1 MLAGRVLGGA
11 VGTMVENSCQRVM
24 FFVVPNLEYLMG
36 MTMKDQRLETLVRTT
51 LVLENGNVA
60 FTAQLLLL
68 SSLFLQPILVLSQTN
83 GSIAVG
89 AYLTATAE
97 GNSSSS
103 WLSPSGDFAF
113 GFRPLGNN
121 DLFLLS
127 IWYAK
132 IPNRTIVW
140 YANNNPVGA
149 PAAPLGSTVNLTA
162 HSGLVLTRPRGEELW
177 KSENIV
183 GVVANGVFND
193 TGNFVLEDDSS
204 KKLWES
210 FKNPTDTILPG
221 QIIER
226 EGNLASRQSET
237 NYSNGRFQLQLQP
250 DGNLLL
256 NSVNFTTGSTNRPY
270 YVSATTKGT
279 VPGSEGKQLVFND
292 SGYIYVLRENGGKFA
307 LGNTRVSAMAYYTR
321 ATLNFDGVFAQYV
334 HPKTFSGNASW
345 EPLWSLPENIC
356 LDIDADKGP
365 GVCGLN
371 SICTFSP
378 ADKRP
383 KCECPRG
390 FSLHDPNDLYGICEP
405 DFGKNCE
412 EEKYDVQEL
421 TNTDW
426 RTSEYNRSEEFTA
439 DNCRESCIQ
448 DCLCGVAIYSNRTCW
463 KKELPLS
470 YGRAD
475 NSLHATAYIKFRK
488 DNSTLPVPPSPSP
501 DDKKNKQTTFLG
513 VRPVISA
520 TALVV
525 CLVLIAAA
533 FSLGLYFT
541 FQKKQV
547 RIMQSGLNINLRP
560 FSYQELQEATNGFT
574 EELGRGTFGVVY
586 KGIIQNG
593 SQVQVAVKKLRCV
606 KQDGDEE
613 FKAEVN
619 VIGKTHH
626 KNLVRLLGYCDEGQQ
641 RLLVYELLSNGTLAS
656 FLFADVKPSWGQR
669 IKIAFGIAKGLEYL
683 HEECST
689 PIIHCDIKPQNILLD
704 DNCTARIAD
713 FGLAKLLMMNQSHTH
728 TAIRGTKG
736 YVAPE
741 WFRNMPITTKVDVY
755 SFGVVLLEI
764 ICCRRSVDVENNCE
778 GKAILTN
785 WVYDCYQEGKID
797 AVLDHETEALHDKKN
812 LEKSVM
818 VAIWCIQ
825 EDPSLRPTM
834 RKVVQMLE
842 GVVEVHAP
850 PCPSSYTSSA

>member
-1 MLAGRVLGGA
+1 M
-11 VGTMVENSCQRVM
+11 
-24 FFVVPNLEYLMG
+24 
-36 MTMKDQRLETLVRTT
+36 
-51 LVLENGNVA
+51 A

-68 SSLFLQPILVLSQTN
+68 SSLFLQLVLVLSQTN

-89 AYLTATAE
+89 GSLTATAE

-132 IPNRTIVW
+132 IPDRTIVW
-140 YANNNPVGA
+140 YANNNLVGA

-162 HSGLVLTRPRGEELW
+162 HSGLVLTSPRGEELW
-177 KSENIV
+177 KSETIV
-183 GVVANGVFND
+183 GVVANGVLND
-193 TGNFVLEDDSS
+193 TGYDSS

-226 EGNLASRQSET
+226 EGNLASRQSEN
-237 NYSNGRFQLQLQP
+237 NYSNGRFQLWLQQA
-250 DGNLLL
+250 GT
-256 NSVNFTTGSTNRPY
+256 FCSTPPY
-270 YVSATTKGT
+270 YGSATTNGT

-292 SGYIYVLRENGGKFA
+292 SGFM
-307 LGNTRVSAMAYYTR
+307 VSAMAYYTR

-334 HPKTFSGNASW
+334 HPNTFSGNASW

-365 GVCGLN
+365 GVCGLT
-371 SICTFSP
+371 SICTLSA

-390 FSLHDPNDLYGICEP
+390 FSLHDPNDLYGTCKP
-405 DFGKNCE
+405 DFIKNCE
-412 EEKYDVQEL
+412 EEEYDVQVQ

-426 RTSEYNRSEEFTA
+426 RNSEYNRSEEFTA

-470 YGRAD
+470 YGRVD
-475 NSLHATAYIKFRK
+475 SSLHATTFIKFRK
-488 DNSTLPVPPSPSP
+488 DNSTLSVPPSPSP

-520 TALVV
+520 TTLLV
-525 CLVLIAAA
+525 CLVLIAVA

-574 EELGRGTFGVVY
+574 EELGRGNFGVVY

-626 KNLVRLLGYCDEGQQ
+626 KNLVRLLAYCDEGQQ
-641 RLLVYELLSNGTLAS
+641 RLLVYELLNNGTLAS
-656 FLFADVKPSWGQR
+656 FLFADLKPSWGQR
-669 IKIAFGIAKGLEYL
+669 IKIAYGITKGLEYL

-713 FGLAKLLMMNQSHTH
+713 FGLGKLLTMDQSHTP
-728 TAIRGTKG
+728 TGIRGTRG
-736 YVAPE
+736 YATPE
-741 WFRNMPITTKVDVY
+741 WWFRNVPITTKVDVY

-764 ICCRRSVDVENNCE
+764 ICCRRSVVNNCE
-778 GKAILTN
+778 EKAILIN
-785 WVYDCYQEGKID
+785 WVYDCYQE
-797 AVLDHETEALHDKKN
+797 
-812 LEKSVM
+812 
-818 VAIWCIQ
+818 
-825 EDPSLRPTM
+825 
-834 RKVVQMLE
+834 
-842 GVVEVHAP
+842 
-850 PCPSSYTSSA
+850 

>member
-1 MLAGRVLGGA
+1 
-11 VGTMVENSCQRVM
+11 
-24 FFVVPNLEYLMG
+24 MG
-36 MTMKDQRLETLVRTT
+36 EW
-51 LVLENGNVA
+51 
-60 FTAQLLLL
+60 
-68 SSLFLQPILVLSQTN
+68 
-83 GSIAVG
+83 IAV
-89 AYLTATAE
+89 YMQ
-97 GNSSSS
+97 
-103 WLSPSGDFAF
+103 
-113 GFRPLGNN
+113 
-121 DLFLLS
+121 
-127 IWYAK
+127 
-132 IPNRTIVW
+132 V
-140 YANNNPVGA
+140 
-149 PAAPLGSTVNLTA
+149 
-162 HSGLVLTRPRGEELW
+162 
-177 KSENIV
+177 
-183 GVVANGVFND
+183 
-193 TGNFVLEDDSS
+193 
-204 KKLWES
+204 
-210 FKNPTDTILPG
+210 
-221 QIIER
+221 
-226 EGNLASRQSET
+226 
-237 NYSNGRFQLQLQP
+237 
-250 DGNLLL
+250 
-256 NSVNFTTGSTNRPY
+256 
-270 YVSATTKGT
+270 
-279 VPGSEGKQLVFND
+279 
-292 SGYIYVLRENGGKFA
+292 
-307 LGNTRVSAMAYYTR
+307 
-321 ATLNFDGVFAQYV
+321 
-334 HPKTFSGNASW
+334 
-345 EPLWSLPENIC
+345 
-356 LDIDADKGP
+356 
-365 GVCGLN
+365 
-371 SICTFSP
+371 
-378 ADKRP
+378 
-383 KCECPRG
+383 
-390 FSLHDPNDLYGICEP
+390 
-405 DFGKNCE
+405 
-412 EEKYDVQEL
+412 
-421 TNTDW
+421 
-426 RTSEYNRSEEFTA
+426 
-439 DNCRESCIQ
+439 
-448 DCLCGVAIYSNRTCW
+448 
-463 KKELPLS
+463 
-470 YGRAD
+470 
-475 NSLHATAYIKFRK
+475 ATAYIKFRK
-488 DNSTLPVPPSPSP
+488 DNSTRPVPPSPSP

-560 FSYQELQEATNGFT
+560 FSYQELHEATNGFT

-683 HEECST
+683 HEECRT

-736 YVAPE
+736 YVAPK

-797 AVLDHETEALHDKKN
+797 AVLDHKTEALHDKKN

>member
-1 MLAGRVLGGA
+1 M
-11 VGTMVENSCQRVM
+11 
-24 FFVVPNLEYLMG
+24 
-36 MTMKDQRLETLVRTT
+36 
-51 LVLENGNVA
+51 A

-103 WLSPSGDFAF
+103 WLSPSGHFAF
-113 GFRPLGNN
+113 GFWPLGNN

-132 IPNRTIVW
+132 IPDRTIVW
-140 YANNNPVGA
+140 YANNKPAVA

-162 HSGLVLTRPRGEELW
+162 HSGLVLTSPRGEELW
-177 KSENIV
+177 KSETIV
-183 GVVANGVFND
+183 GVESSHLVNSIGY
-193 TGNFVLEDDSS
+193 DSS

-221 QIIER
+221 QIIETG
-226 EGNLASRQSET
+226 GNLVSRQSET
-237 NYSNGRFQLQLQP
+237 NYSKGRFQLRLQQ
-250 DGNLLL
+250 DGNLVL
-256 NSVNFTTGSTNRPY
+256 NSINFTTGSTNTPY
-270 YVSATTKGT
+270 YQSATTTGT

-292 SGYIYVLRENGGKFA
+292 SGYM
-307 LGNTRVSAMAYYTR
+307 VSAIAYYTR
-321 ATLNFDGVFAQYV
+321 ATLNFDGVFAQCV

-345 EPLWSLPENIC
+345 EPLWSQPENIC
-356 LDIDADKGP
+356 LDIDADSGP
-365 GVCGLN
+365 GVCGFN
-371 SICTFSP
+371 SICTLSA

-390 FSLHDPNDLYGICEP
+390 FSLLDPNDLYGSCKPNFI
-405 DFGKNCE
+405 KNCE
-412 EEKYDVQEL
+412 EEEEEHLYDVQVL

-426 RTSEYNRSEEFTA
+426 LNSEYARSEEFTA
-439 DNCRESCIQ
+439 DNCSESCIQ
-448 DCLCGVAIYSNRTCW
+448 DCLCGVAIYSNQTCW

-470 YGRAD
+470 NGRVD
-475 NSLHATAYIKFRK
+475 SSLHATTFIKFRK

-501 DDKKNKQTTFLG
+501 DDKKNNQTTFTG
-513 VRPVISA
+513 VRQVILA
-520 TALVV
+520 TALLV

-533 FSLGLYFT
+533 FSLGLFFT

-574 EELGRGTFGVVY
+574 EELGRGSFGVVY

-593 SQVQVAVKKLRCV
+593 SQVQVAVKKLHCV
-606 KQDGDEE
+606 KQDGDKE

-669 IKIAFGIAKGLEYL
+669 IEIAYGIAKGLEYL

-704 DNCTARIAD
+704 DYYTARIAD
-713 FGLAKLLMMNQSHTH
+713 FGLAKLSMMNQSHTS
-728 TAIRGTKG
+728 TGIRGTKG
-736 YVAPE
+736 YAAPE

-764 ICCRRSVDVENNCE
+764 ICCRRSVNNNCE
-778 GKAILTN
+778 EKAILTN

>member
-1 MLAGRVLGGA
+1 ME
-11 VGTMVENSCQRVM
+11 M
-24 FFVVPNLEYLMG
+24 
-36 MTMKDQRLETLVRTT
+36 
-51 LVLENGNVA
+51 A

-113 GFRPLGNN
+113 GFWPLGNN

-132 IPNRTIVW
+132 IPDRTIVW
-140 YANNNPVGA
+140 YANNKSAV
-149 PAAPLGSTVNLTA
+149 APLGSTVNLTA
-162 HSGLVLTRPRGEELW
+162 YSGLVLTSPRGGELW
-177 KSENIV
+177 KSETIV

-221 QIIER
+221 QIIET
-226 EGNLASRQSET
+226 GGSLASRQSET
-237 NYSNGRFQLQLQP
+237 NYSTGRFQLQLQQ
-250 DGNLLL
+250 DGNLVL
-256 NSVNFTTGSTNRPY
+256 NSINFTTGSTYKPY
-270 YVSATTKGT
+270 FGSSTTKGK

-292 SGYIYVLRENGGKFA
+292 SGYMYVLRENGEKFTW
-307 LGNTRVSAMAYYTR
+307 GNRGSAMGYYTR

-334 HPKTFSGNASW
+334 YPKNFSGNASW
-345 EPLWSLPENIC
+345 KPLWSLPDNIC
-356 LDIDADKGP
+356 LAIDADSGP

-371 SICTFSP
+371 SICTFS
-378 ADKRP
+378 AVDKRP

-390 FSLHDPNDLYGICEP
+390 FSLLDPNDLYGICNP
-405 DFGKNCE
+405 
-412 EEKYDVQEL
+412 
-421 TNTDW
+421 
-426 RTSEYNRSEEFTA
+426 
-439 DNCRESCIQ
+439 
-448 DCLCGVAIYSNRTCW
+448 
-463 KKELPLS
+463 
-470 YGRAD
+470 
-475 NSLHATAYIKFRK
+475 
-488 DNSTLPVPPSPSP
+488 NSTLPVPPSPSP
-501 DDKKNKQTTFLG
+501 DDKKNNKTTFT
-513 VRPVISA
+513 VILV
-520 TALVV
+520 TALLV

-533 FSLGLYFT
+533 FSLGLFFT
-541 FQKKQV
+541 SRKKQD
-547 RIMQSGLNINLRP
+547 RIMQSGLNISLRP

-574 EELGRGTFGVVY
+574 EELGRGSFGVVY

-593 SQVQVAVKKLRCV
+593 SQVQVAVKKLHCV
-606 KQDGDEE
+606 RQDGDKE

-656 FLFADVKPSWGQR
+656 FLFADEKPSWGQR
-669 IKIAFGIAKGLEYL
+669 MEIAYGIAKGLEYL

-704 DNCTARIAD
+704 DYYTARIAD
-713 FGLAKLLMMNQSHTH
+713 FGLAKLSMMNQSHTP
-728 TAIRGTKG
+728 TSIRGTKG
-736 YVAPE
+736 YAAPE
-741 WFRNMPITTKVDVY
+741 WLKNMRITTKVDVY

-764 ICCRRSVDVENNCE
+764 ICCRRSVNNNCE
-778 GKAILTN
+778 EKAILTN

-825 EDPSLRPTM
+825 EDPSDRPTM

>member
-1 MLAGRVLGGA
+1 ME
-11 VGTMVENSCQRVM
+11 M
-24 FFVVPNLEYLMG
+24 
-36 MTMKDQRLETLVRTT
+36 
-51 LVLENGNVA
+51 A

-68 SSLFLQPILVLSQTN
+68 SSLFLQPVLVHSQTN

-89 AYLTATAE
+89 GSLTATAE
-97 GNSSSS
+97 GNSSLS

-121 DLFLLS
+121 DLLLLS

-132 IPNRTIVW
+132 IPDRTIVW
-140 YANNNPVGA
+140 YANNKPAVA

-162 HSGLVLTRPRGEELW
+162 HSGLVLTSPQGEELW
-177 KSENIV
+177 KSETIV

-221 QIIER
+221 QIIQT
-226 EGNLASRQSET
+226 GGSLASRQSET
-237 NYSNGRFQLQLQP
+237 NYSKGRFQLRLQQ
-250 DGNLLL
+250 DGNLVL
-256 NSVNFTTGSTNRPY
+256 NSINFTTESTNTPY
-270 YVSATTKGT
+270 YGTATTTGT

-292 SGYIYVLRENGGKFA
+292 SGYMYVLRENGGKYT
-307 LGNTRVSAMAYYTR
+307 LTWGNRVSAMAYYTR

-356 LDIDADKGP
+356 LDIDADSGP
-365 GVCGLN
+365 GVCGFN
-371 SICTFSP
+371 SICTLSA

-390 FSLHDPNDLYGICEP
+390 FSLLDPNDLYGSCKP
-405 DFGKNCE
+405 DFIQSCE
-412 EEKYDVQEL
+412 EEEEHLYDVQLL

-426 RTSEYNRSEEFTA
+426 LTPEYARSEEFTA
-439 DNCRESCIQ
+439 DNCSESCIQ
-448 DCLCGVAIYSNRTCW
+448 DCLCGVAIYSNQTCW

-470 YGRAD
+470 YGRVD
-475 NSLHATAYIKFRK
+475 SSLRTTTFIKFRK

-501 DDKKNKQTTFLG
+501 DDKKNNKTTFTG
-513 VRPVISA
+513 IRPVILA
-520 TALVV
+520 AALLV

-533 FSLGLYFT
+533 FSLGLFFT

-547 RIMQSGLNINLRP
+547 RIMQSGLNISLRP

-574 EELGRGTFGVVY
+574 EELGRGSFGVVY

-593 SQVQVAVKKLRCV
+593 SQVQVAVKKLHCV
-606 KQDGDEE
+606 IQDGDKE
-613 FKAEVN
+613 FKTEVN
-619 VIGKTHH
+619 VIGKIHH

-669 IKIAFGIAKGLEYL
+669 MEIAYGIAKGLEYL

-704 DNCTARIAD
+704 DYYTAWISD

-741 WFRNMPITTKVDVY
+741 WFSNMPITTKVDVY

-764 ICCRRSVDVENNCE
+764 ICCRRSIDVENNCE
-778 GKAILTN
+778 EKAILTN
-785 WVYDCYQEGKID
+785 WVYDCYQEGKTD
-797 AVLDHETEALHDKKN
+797 AVLDHETEALLDKKN

-842 GVVEVHAP
+842 GVVEVRAP
-850 PCPSSYTSSA
+850 PCPSSYTRSA